1 MRVLIVSGIW
11 PPDVGG
17 PASHAPDVAGHL
29 AASHEVTVVTT
40 ADRPP
45 AGRPYR
51 VRFTSRG
58 LPTGVRHV
66 VSLAEIARRAAAADV
81 IYSTGMFARSA
92 IASRLVGTPLVV
104 KLTGDP
110 AFERLRARGEFHG
123 DVEDFAGARS
133 PRADALRR
141 LRDLTVRR
149 ASAIVC
155 PSSYIR
161 DLAIAWGIPAD
172 RVSVVPNPAPDVGAL
187 AGREQLRHKHGME
200 APTVLFA
207 GRLTAQK
214 DLGTLLEAVARDGDA
229 PSVVIV
235 GDGPEREPL
244 EVRARELDL
253 GERVAFWGPRPRGE
267 VLELMRAAE
276 ATVLPSAWE
285 NFPHSVVESLA
296 VGTPVVASRTGGV
309 AEVVTDG
316 HNGLLLDP
324 SDPDALSGALR
335 RVVREPELVERL
347 RGSAP
352 GSVDHL
358 AAAALYGDIENLLE
372 QHAA

>member
-1 MRVLIVSGIW
+1 MYKRQ
-11 PPDVGG
+11 
-17 PASHAPDVAGHL
+17 
-29 AASHEVTVVTT
+29 
-40 ADRPP
+40 
-45 AGRPYR
+45 
-51 VRFTSRG
+51 
-58 LPTGVRHV
+58 
-66 VSLAEIARRAAAADV
+66 
-81 IYSTGMFARSA
+81 
-92 IASRLVGTPLVV
+92 
-104 KLTGDP
+104 
-110 AFERLRARGEFHG
+110 
-123 DVEDFAGARS
+123 
-133 PRADALRR
+133 
-141 LRDLTVRR
+141 
-149 ASAIVC
+149 
-155 PSSYIR
+155 
-161 DLAIAWGIPAD
+161 
-172 RVSVVPNPAPDVGAL
+172 VVPNPAPDVGAL

-244 EVRARELDL
+244 AVRARELDL